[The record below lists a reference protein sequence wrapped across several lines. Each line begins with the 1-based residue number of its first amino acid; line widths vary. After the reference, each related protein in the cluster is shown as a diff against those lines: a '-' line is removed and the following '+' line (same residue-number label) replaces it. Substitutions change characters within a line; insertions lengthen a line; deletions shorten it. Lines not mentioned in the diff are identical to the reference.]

1 MAEKDVVLTPSQQA
15 VVDDRGGALLVSAAA
30 GSGKTKV
37 LVDRLLAQVCAEDAP
52 ADLDDFLIITYT
64 KAAAAELRGK
74 IAKEL
79 SKRLSA
85 EPENVHLQRQLTRIY
100 LAQIST
106 VHAFCSSILREYAHT
121 LDIPADF
128 RVAEELEAQELQQE
142 VLDALLEQC
151 YEDLTEDSPLR
162 PLIDQFG
169 YGRDDRRLAKLVLPV
184 YSAVRCRVDPDAWM
198 RRCEEAYA
206 PENAMDAAQTPWGR
220 ALIARLRET
229 TAWVRRNM
237 QQAVDAMARDAVLQE
252 KYAPKFLDNIE
263 AVASLEAREGWDEI
277 YENRL
282 LSFGSVP
289 PVRSPEDAELKETVQ
304 NIRKEALAALK
315 DAQACFYAPS
325 AQVLA
330 DLQNTA
336 GPIRALL
343 SLLREFDRQYAQEKR
358 RRKLMDFS
366 DLEHEAIRLLCQKG
380 TALPTAA
387 AKEIGARFREILV
400 DEYQDSN
407 AVQERIFEALSRGG
421 RNRFMVGDV
430 KQSIYRFRLADPSIF
445 LEKYKSFP
453 MRDDAAQG
461 EPRKILLS
469 ENFRSRPEI
478 LQAVNDVF
486 SLVMSPEAAELSYG
500 EEEALRCGIPEFP
513 ATPQTKVE
521 LHCIDLDISAAE
533 DEQKAEKREEEA
545 AFVAA
550 RIHELLSSETMIADK
565 GVLRPAVA
573 GDITIL
579 LHSPGPAAAEYV
591 AALARYQIACVTDRG
606 GSILDTTEVEVLCAI
621 LQIIDNPHQDVPLA
635 AAMASHVFGF
645 TPDELARVRGCN
657 RKSDLYDC
665 LCMAAETDE
674 KLQGF
679 LNWLETEREHAGQM
693 TLLAFLDEV
702 IASTGLEE
710 IYASMPDGT
719 HRAENL
725 RVFRALA
732 ADYAASRGGTL
743 VQFCRYLA
751 GLRESGAPIS
761 PPQSEAGADAVRIMS
776 IHKSKGL
783 EFPIVI
789 LADLSRKFNLQDCAA
804 PVLLDDELL
813 IGANVVNTQSGSY
826 YPGIAKMAIAARK
839 KNQTIAEEMR
849 VLYVA
854 MTRAK
859 DMLIMTDC
867 AAKQP
872 QRLRRLNAALTEPV
886 RPEIAGSVLQMGDW
900 VMMAALCRTEAGELH
915 AQAGG
920 NAVSRVRPD
929 PWRITFQSAQALRA
943 QQSGAA
949 GTFSDLPAARAELPE
964 LEAQLSYVYPHMAA
978 AKTASKLTATQLKGR
993 LLDREAAEN
1002 AKNGSVPETA
1012 VRRPNF
1018 RKETPLTGREKGSAT
1033 HLFMQFARYEN
1044 CTDAQSAA
1052 AELERLRRERFLT
1065 APQAEAVDC
1074 GRIVR
1079 LFESP
1084 FGARILSAEAL
1095 RREFKFSILTD
1106 AGAYD
1111 PEAAG
1116 EQVMLQGVVD
1126 CFWEEDG
1133 GLVIVDFKTD
1143 RVYGDPARKA
1153 ADYTP
1158 QLEAYAQALSRIFE
1172 KPVRE
1177 KYLYFF
1183 DCGEA
1188 VRV

>member
-1 MAEKDVVLTPSQQA
+1 M
-15 VVDDRGGALLVSAAA
+15 
-30 GSGKTKV
+30 
-37 LVDRLLAQVCAEDAP
+37 
-52 ADLDDFLIITYT
+52 
-64 KAAAAELRGK
+64 
-74 IAKEL
+74 
-79 SKRLSA
+79 
-85 EPENVHLQRQLTRIY
+85 
-100 LAQIST
+100 
-106 VHAFCSSILREYAHT
+106 
-121 LDIPADF
+121 
-128 RVAEELEAQELQQE
+128 
-142 VLDALLEQC
+142 
-151 YEDLTEDSPLR
+151 
-162 PLIDQFG
+162 
-169 YGRDDRRLAKLVLPV
+169 
-184 YSAVRCRVDPDAWM
+184 
-198 RRCEEAYA
+198 
-206 PENAMDAAQTPWGR
+206 
-220 ALIARLRET
+220 
-229 TAWVRRNM
+229 
-237 QQAVDAMARDAVLQE
+237 
-252 KYAPKFLDNIE
+252 
-263 AVASLEAREGWDEI
+263 
-277 YENRL
+277 
-282 LSFGSVP
+282 
-289 PVRSPEDAELKETVQ
+289 
-304 NIRKEALAALK
+304 
-315 DAQACFYAPS
+315 
-325 AQVLA
+325 
-330 DLQNTA
+330 
-336 GPIRALL
+336 
-343 SLLREFDRQYAQEKR
+343 
-358 RRKLMDFS
+358 
-366 DLEHEAIRLLCQKG
+366 
-380 TALPTAA
+380 
-387 AKEIGARFREILV
+387 
-400 DEYQDSN
+400 
-407 AVQERIFEALSRGG
+407 
-421 RNRFMVGDV
+421 
-430 KQSIYRFRLADPSIF
+430 
-445 LEKYKSFP
+445 
-453 MRDDAAQG
+453 
-461 EPRKILLS
+461 
-469 ENFRSRPEI
+469 
-478 LQAVNDVF
+478 
-486 SLVMSPEAAELSYG
+486 
-500 EEEALRCGIPEFP
+500 
-513 ATPQTKVE
+513 
-521 LHCIDLDISAAE
+521 
-533 DEQKAEKREEEA
+533 
-545 AFVAA
+545 
-550 RIHELLSSETMIADK
+550 
-565 GVLRPAVA
+565 
-573 GDITIL
+573 
-579 LHSPGPAAAEYV
+579 
-591 AALARYQIACVTDRG
+591 
-606 GSILDTTEVEVLCAI
+606 
-621 LQIIDNPHQDVPLA
+621 
-635 AAMASHVFGF
+635 
-645 TPDELARVRGCN
+645 
-657 RKSDLYDC
+657 
-665 LCMAAETDE
+665 
-674 KLQGF
+674 
-679 LNWLETEREHAGQM
+679 
-693 TLLAFLDEV
+693 
-702 IASTGLEE
+702 
-710 IYASMPDGT
+710 
-719 HRAENL
+719 
-725 RVFRALA
+725 
-732 ADYAASRGGTL
+732 
-743 VQFCRYLA
+743 
-751 GLRESGAPIS
+751 
-761 PPQSEAGADAVRIMS
+761 
-776 IHKSKGL
+776 
-783 EFPIVI
+783 
-789 LADLSRKFNLQDCAA
+789 
-804 PVLLDDELL
+804 LLDDELL

-964 LEAQLSYVYPHMAA
+964 LEAQLSYVYPYMAA

-1018 RKETPLTGREKGSAT
+1018 RKDTPLTGREKGSAT

-1074 GRIVR
+1074 GRIVW

-1177 KYLYFF
+1177 EYLYFF